1 MMSSAPSP
9 LKKES
14 LRSPTSWL
22 LLRDV
27 EMTRDHITIQ
37 RLSGIGTFFKG
48 TQMIS

>member
-1 MMSSAPSP
+1 MKVFDLPPVCLSH
-9 LKKES
+9 
-14 LRSPTSWL
+14 WL

-37 RLSGIGTFFKG
+37 RLSVIGTFFKG